1 MPSQTCFTISLPT
14 AGKFLE
20 LKEPT
25 ELPRDLSENRA
36 ALSNTLNRFC
46 FYKSPD
52 TQVIWPKSYI
62 VIPVS

>member
-25 ELPRDLSENRA
+25 ELSENRA